1 MTKDVSLSWTTRIH
15 TLGSTGWKWQTSEW
29 MFSRVERMLVP
40 SSCWRGLGSFGCV
53 SIPLHFPSPVL
64 PERPTSARRRCDP
77 GKGIIWLPVAPSLS
91 PTRLAR
97 SSFLSVFLSLTWS
110 LLEILPLS
118 PGMDV
123 PPETSK
129 HVKKSTSQK
138 LEDQKKVRHVVHFYH
153 FRCLPQGWK
162 FMTISSEMRFSMLVF
177 LLCSKLLLFLYV
189 LLVIYKQSFR

>member
-29 MFSRVERMLVP
+29 VFSRVERMLVP

-53 SIPLHFPSPVL
+53 SVPLHFPSPVL
-64 PERPTSARRRCDP
+64 PERPTSAQRRCDP

-138 LEDQKKVRHVVHFYH
+138 LEDQKKVRRGSFLQLPLSSAGLKVHDHQQWDEILHAGF
-153 FRCLPQGWK
+153 LAVLK
-162 FMTISSEMRFSMLVF
+162 VAAVF
-177 LLCSKLLLFLYV
+177 ICPVGYL
-189 LLVIYKQSFR
+189 